1 MKILFQASFY
11 LMLLS
16 PDLMSEMWVY
26 KKVRRQGNMEYLS
39 YFQDLQNQHPIK
51 IDFKT
56 NEKRKTNPTGCLAFF
71 FTLSFVNWVVVV
83 IQIILYW

>member
-51 IDFKT
+51 IDF
-56 NEKRKTNPTGCLAFF
+56 
-71 FTLSFVNWVVVV
+71 
-83 IQIILYW
+83 